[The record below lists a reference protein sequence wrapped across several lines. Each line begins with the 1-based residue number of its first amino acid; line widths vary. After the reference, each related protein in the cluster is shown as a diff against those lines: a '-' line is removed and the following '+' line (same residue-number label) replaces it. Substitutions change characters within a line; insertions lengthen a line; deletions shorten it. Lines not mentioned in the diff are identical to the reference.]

1 MLDDM
6 ILYHGS
12 RGGIVGEI
20 IPSSLSRCDF
30 GKGFYMGRNP
40 HQAKALVASDENPY
54 FYELKLHLSEIP
66 DSQILSLKEMEW
78 AYFVLFHR
86 GKLESVRGT
95 PFYDYY
101 ENLDEGKDL
110 IIGPTVVDILAL
122 VMSRFANNEITDK
135 ALIESLRKLKY
146 GMQYV
151 AKTDF
156 ACSKVKILS
165 EYLLDEA
172 ETIPLLMQSAENRRL
187 GEEII
192 KNISRKYRRDGNYF
206 DEILNSI

>member
-30 GKGFYMGRNP
+30 GKGFYMGRNL

-110 IIGPTVVDILAL
+110 IIGPTVVDILDL

-156 ACSKVKILS
+156 ACSKVKIIS
-165 EYLLDEA
+165 EHLLDEA

-206 DEILNSI
+206 DEILNSK

>member
-1 MLDDM
+1 MIDDM

-30 GKGFYMGRNP
+30 GKGFYMGSKP
-40 HQAKALVASDENPY
+40 LQAKALVTSDENPY
-54 FYELKLHLSEIP
+54 FYKLEEHLSEIL
-66 DSQILSLKEMEW
+66 DSQILSLKDMEW

-86 GKLESVRGT
+86 GKLESVKGT

-101 ENLDEGKDL
+101 ENLDAGKDF
-110 IIGPTVVDILAL
+110 IIGPNAVDIISL
-122 VMSRFANNEITDK
+122 VISRFSKNEITDK

-165 EYLLDEA
+165 EHLLDED

-192 KNISRKYRRDGNYF
+192 KNISRMYRRDGNYF

>member
-30 GKGFYMGRNP
+30 GKGFYMGINP
-40 HQAKALVASDENPY
+40 HHAKALVASDENPY

-165 EYLLDEA
+165 EHLLDEA

-192 KNISRKYRRDGNYF
+192 KNISRMYRRDGNYF
-206 DEILNSI
+206 DEILNFK